1 MRCIFYRID
10 NKSNLKVRY
19 TYGHILTS
27 SSLDVAKPKSL
38 LSVTTLRG
46 SVHLDMAAGA
56 QSCCAVAMEL
66 MMPEKKLKKK
76 IKLDLS
82 FELLS

>member
-1 MRCIFYRID
+1 MANFEVFLNGIKLSANLLFLKSEIKQIFT
-10 NKSNLKVRY
+10 

-27 SSLDVAKPKSL
+27 SSLDVAKPRSL

-56 QSCCAVAMEL
+56 QSFCAE
-66 MMPEKKLKKK
+66 
-76 IKLDLS
+76 IIGI
-82 FELLS
+82 

>member
-1 MRCIFYRID
+1 MY
-10 NKSNLKVRY
+10 Y

-27 SSLDVAKPKSL
+27 SSLDVAKPRSL

-56 QSCCAVAMEL
+56 QSFCAEIIGIWKFK
-66 MMPEKKLKKK
+66 PEKKRKREKNLKLVKV
-76 IKLDLS
+76 
-82 FELLS
+82 FEIPSRSYHNM